1 MRKILFS
8 LFIVLISSSIS
19 AQVSVYEF
27 KDDKSYCTFEIDSQL
42 APDSVQ
48 IKGTYRAYQYYEIPY
63 FEMTFVLYSYK
74 NEAGQ
79 NIIVATPDFYY
90 HSFRAKLIGQRE
102 PMSPKQYQ
110 LKFEWDGETIKPIST
125 EAEKAK
131 LLKKSVYTD
140 KADINFTEMPESFT
154 KAKSINWGKYPKEL
168 RKALQDKDKTLG
180 RRY

>member
-1 MRKILFS
+1 MKRILFS
-8 LFIVLISSSIS
+8 LLTMLIASCIS

-42 APDSVQ
+42 AQDSVQ
-48 IKGTYRAYQYYEIPY
+48 IKGTYRAYQYYDIPY
-63 FEMTFVLYSYK
+63 FEMTFVLHSYR

-102 PMSPKQYQ
+102 PMNRKQFQ
-110 LKFEWDGETIKPIST
+110 LKFEWNDKTITPITT
-125 EAEKAK
+125 EENKNK
-131 LLKKSVYTD
+131 LLKQSAYTE
-140 KADINFTEMPESFT
+140 KADINFTQMPESFT
-154 KAKSINWGKYPKEL
+154 KAKSIDWGKFPKDL

-180 RRY
+180 RKY